1 MNNKHGSQNKADNS
15 APLVSISC
23 ITFNHE
29 HFIAQAIDSFLM
41 QKTTFPIEIL
51 LHDDASTDNTA
62 NIIREYEAKYPEIIK
77 PIYETENQWKKGKKG
92 SAVFNF
98 PRARGKYIAIC
109 EGDDYWIDPQKLSK
123 QVMFM
128 MQHPNLSMSFHAAR
142 YDYLDGSGRSKI
154 HRHKGRQ
161 FLKAKEVIMGDGRF
175 FPTCSSMVRRDVFE
189 DFPAFFYH
197 SPVGDITMALN
208 ALAKGDVGYID
219 EIMAVRKVGVPGSW
233 TKKRTKGNFDQKFDL
248 LIKLA
253 SMRNAFN
260 KHTGFKFKRFLKK
273 KDSSDFRHL
282 LITTNGNRR
291 DRKRNYE
298 LLKKRMLLTDRFV
311 AYIGCLINFALLR
324 RKLRM
329 GLKLLRSLRK
339 AL

>member
-1 MNNKHGSQNKADNS
+1 MK
-15 APLVSISC
+15 PLVSIAC
-23 ITFNHE
+23 ITYNHSK
-29 HFIAQAIDSFLM
+29 FIREAIEGFLI
-41 QKTTFPIEIL
+41 QKTTFSFEIL
-51 LHDDASTDNTA
+51 IHDDASTDGTDQ
-62 NIIREYEAKYPEIIK
+62 IIKEYELKYPDLIF
-77 PIYETENQWKKGKKG
+77 PIYQSENQYSKGVRRIL
-92 SAVFNF
+92 ATFVF
-98 PRARGKYIAIC
+98 PKCRGKYIAIC
-109 EGDDYWIDPQKLSK
+109 EGDDYWIDSQKLSK
-123 QVMFM
+123 QVIFM
-128 MQHPNLSMSFHAAR
+128 RQHPNLSMSFHAAR
-142 YDYLDGSGRSKI
+142 YDYLDGSGRSKM

-197 SPVGDITMALN
+197 SPVGDIPMALN

-233 TKKRTKGNFDQKFDL
+233 TKKRTEINFDQKIDF

-273 KDSSDFRHL
+273 KDSSDFRRL
-282 LITTNGNRR
+282 LITTIGNRR
-291 DRKRNYE
+291 DRKKNYE
-298 LLKKRMLLTDRFV
+298 LLKKKMLLTDRFV
-311 AYIGCLINFALLR
+311 AYIGYLINFALLR